1 MSKGGVRQ
9 FHRPSTGSSFLQG
22 DKIQDVIKTL
32 QGSEGRHYK
41 IHCNVGIT
49 SYCRPD
55 ITETLEGIGQIFY
68 QKDSSDRNKRHYKV
82 DK

>member
-32 QGSEGRHYK
+32 QGREGRHYEVLLARYY
-41 IHCNVGIT
+41 I
-49 SYCRPD
+49 
-55 ITETLEGIGQIFY
+55 ETLEGIGQIFY